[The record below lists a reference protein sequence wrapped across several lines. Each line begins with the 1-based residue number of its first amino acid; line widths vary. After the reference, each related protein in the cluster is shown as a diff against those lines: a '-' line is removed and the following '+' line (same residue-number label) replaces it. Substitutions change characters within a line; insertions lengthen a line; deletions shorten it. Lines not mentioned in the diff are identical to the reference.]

1 LAPPAPGPDADAAR
15 HARGALEA
23 LLAGEPALSAALPS
37 GFGDAVERYVTL
49 LLEANRRVNLTRVVE
64 PNDVARLHLLDALAA
79 LPLVDAAGADRAID
93 LGSGGGVPA
102 IPLALARPD
111 IEWVMVDSVGKK
123 SAILAEFVAV
133 LGIGNARVLGERAEA
148 LGHDATHR
156 ERYDLATARA
166 CAPLPVLAELALP
179 LVRPGGELLAWKG
192 PLADGDEEVRRGR
205 VAIGQLG
212 GGGLRIEPA
221 GPVTLGGH
229 SFVVVPKQRATP
241 TRFPRRPGEPSRRP
255 LG

>member
-1 LAPPAPGPDADAAR
+1 MAPADQGPDADAAR
-15 HARGALEA
+15 RARRALEA
-23 LLAGEPALSAALPS
+23 LLAGEPSLSAALPG

-49 LLEANRRVNLTRVVE
+49 LLEANRHVNLTRVVE
-64 PNDVARLHLLDALAA
+64 PDDVARLHLLDALAA

-111 IEWVMVDSVGKK
+111 IEWVLVDSVGKK
-123 SAILAEFVAV
+123 SDILAEFVAA
-133 LGIGNARVLGERAEA
+133 LGIGNASVLAERAEA
-148 LGHDATHR
+148 LGRDAVHR

-179 LVRPGGELLAWKG
+179 LMRPGGELLAWKG
-192 PLADGDEEVRRGR
+192 PLTDADEEVRRGR

-212 GGGLRIEPA
+212 GGRLRIEPA
-221 GPVTLGGH
+221 GPATLGGH
-229 SFVVVPKQRATP
+229 TFVVVPKRRATP
-241 TRFPRRPGEPSRRP
+241 ARFPRRPGEPSRRP